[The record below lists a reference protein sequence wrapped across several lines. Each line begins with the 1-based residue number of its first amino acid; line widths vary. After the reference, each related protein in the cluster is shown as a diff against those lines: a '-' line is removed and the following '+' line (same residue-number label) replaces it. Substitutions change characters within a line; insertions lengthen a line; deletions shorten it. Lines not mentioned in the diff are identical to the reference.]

1 MAEWVRVLWDPVA
14 AAIDGYPAVGHRS
27 SSGWGF
33 GQILVNPEICRA
45 VDALENNTGD
55 EVEVSKAGVAAA
67 LVVFARGCLGV
78 GVPVVAEE
86 RAVRIKLLQL
96 EGCGTE
102 VRERVYS
109 PSRISA
115 MIGNPKGVYTPRTVK
130 RLRL

>member
-1 MAEWVRVLWDPVA
+1 MDTQL
-14 AAIDGYPAVGHRS
+14 
-27 SSGWGF
+27 
-33 GQILVNPEICRA
+33 LVIEKFIWLGDSARYLRTPLICRA

-102 VRERVYS
+102 FVSEVCS